1 MKDKFR
7 LKTQIWESLVERRGG
22 HGEHRKKTGEGNVQ
36 ANGGGSHWCQV
47 LQEDRLKHTVFIGQV
62 KFLKRTG

>member
-36 ANGGGSHWCQV
+36 
-47 LQEDRLKHTVFIGQV
+47 RPTVEEVTGV
-62 KFLKRTG
+62 KCFRKID